1 MIQLEQIEAT
11 PLAAKM
17 LWILAIIVVNLTK
30 LMSKYHGDTF
40 QKINSRIKHQML
52 IYLLGIQD

>member
-40 QKINSRIKHQML
+40 QKINSCIKHHMF
-52 IYLLGIQD
+52 IYFLSIQD